1 MQAFRFASVALV
13 LLWASVAQA
22 QGWTHVEKIQTYAI
36 TGRTG
41 IELYRSIGENGPKA
55 GTGRAIAITDFELKW
70 SRDYQPRD
78 GGCILVS
85 AKPHLTIVYRL
96 PKPSNK
102 LPEPLQPFWNTFIRG
117 VEKHE
122 RVHGAMIVETVKAIE
137 AATVGTFVPNDPKC
151 RAVRKEV
158 ERRTV
163 PLVEEQRRQSRAF
176 DREELSDGGNVH
188 SLILGLVNGPAAP
201 GTRLPYAQPNL

>member
-1 MQAFRFASVALV
+1 MQLYRSLSFALIFLGSSL
-13 LLWASVAQA
+13 AQA
-22 QGWTHVEKIQTYAI
+22 QSWSPLEKVQTYPI
-36 TGRTG
+36 SGKTG
-41 IELYRSIGENGPKA
+41 IDLYRSIGENGPKA
-55 GTGRAIAITDFELKW
+55 GVGRAIAITDFELKW

-78 GGCILVS
+78 GGCALAA
-85 AKPHLTIVYRL
+85 AKPHLSIIYRL

-102 LPEPLQPFWNTFIRG
+102 LPDTLQPLWNTFIRG

-137 AATVGTFVPNDPKC
+137 ASTVGTFVPNDPKC

-158 ERRTV
+158 ENRTK
-163 PLVEEQRRQSRAF
+163 PLVDEQRRQSRAF

-188 SLILGLVNGPAAP
+188 SLVLGLVNGMATPSA
-201 GTRLPYAQPNL
+201 GN

>member
-1 MQAFRFASVALV
+1 MQIYRFVGVASVVLWSSMALAQS
-13 LLWASVAQA
+13 WAP
-22 QGWTHVEKIQTYAI
+22 VEKVQTYAI
-36 TGRTG
+36 SGKTG
-41 IELYRSIGENGPKA
+41 IDLYRSIGENGPKA
-55 GTGRAIAITDFELKW
+55 GAGRAIAITDFELKW

-78 GGCILVS
+78 AGCILAA

-102 LPEPLQPFWNTFIRG
+102 LPEALQPLWNTFIEG

-158 ERRTV
+158 ENRTK

-176 DREELSDGGNVH
+176 DKEELSEGGNVH
-188 SLILGLVNGPAAP
+188 SLVLGLVNGIGSPSA
-201 GTRLPYAQPNL
+201 GN